1 MEQRTSQIEDTDAK
15 HKTYCSYSL
24 FRWTEPSK
32 YTKFIMEVNQYMKQS
47 GLHYFPK
54 EQVGI
59 LPNFIKGCAIDFYL
73 QKIGMNNTW
82 WTLSQFF
89 RGLMD
94 FCFPSNFVET
104 LRREFNTLKQ
114 GNRVIQEY
122 LYNLEMKAI
131 NLGNI
136 SNRDLTRRAW
146 DRLHPKYQ
154 RQLQLDC
161 LNPDTVLYEEFK
173 DKLENIEKANEAVGI
188 K

>member
-1 MEQRTSQIEDTDAK
+1 MQSAK
-15 HKTYCSYSL
+15 PIIPTVYSG
-24 FRWTEPSK
+24 EPNFQK

-47 GLHYFPK
+47 GLHYFSK
-54 EQVGI
+54 KQVGI
-59 LPNFIKGCAIDFYL
+59 LPNFIKGHVIDFYL
-73 QKIGMNNTW
+73 QKIGMNDSQ

-94 FCFPSNFVET
+94 FCFPSNFAET

-131 NLGNI
+131 NLDNI

-146 DRLHPKYQ
+146 DGLHPKY
-154 RQLQLDC
+154 
-161 LNPDTVLYEEFK
+161 
-173 DKLENIEKANEAVGI
+173 
-188 K
+188 